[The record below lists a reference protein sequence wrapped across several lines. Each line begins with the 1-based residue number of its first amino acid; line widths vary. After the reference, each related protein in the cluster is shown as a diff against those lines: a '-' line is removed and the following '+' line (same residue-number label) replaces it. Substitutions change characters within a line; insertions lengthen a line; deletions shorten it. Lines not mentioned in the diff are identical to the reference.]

1 MDIRK
6 VKKLIELLQES
17 GISEIEVHEGEES
30 VRITSHHMASAP
42 QTVVQ
47 MPQANVQAPVM
58 IPQANGQDNVREN
71 VDPALMQNAPE
82 TPLPA
87 ADEGHIIK
95 SPMVGIFYS
104 SPSPDT
110 PGFVE
115 IGQTVE
121 KGDILCIIEA
131 MKIMNQIEA
140 DVTGVVSKV
149 YVENG
154 EPIEYGQPLFAIK

>member
-17 GISEIEVHEGEES
+17 GVSEIEVHEGEES
-30 VRITSHHMASAP
+30 VRIINHHMTSAH

-47 MPQANVQAPVM
+47 MPQANVQ
-58 IPQANGQDNVREN
+58 EN
-71 VDPALMQNAPE
+71 IDPAPMQNAPE

-87 ADEGHIIK
+87 IDEGHIIK

-104 SPSPDT
+104 SSSPDT

-121 KGDILCIIEA
+121 KGDVLCIIEA

-140 DVTGVVSKV
+140 DITGVISKV

>member
-6 VKKLIELLQES
+6 VKKLIELIQES

-30 VRITSHHMASAP
+30 VRITSHHITSTP

-47 MPQANVQAPVM
+47 TPQANVQ
-58 IPQANGQDNVREN
+58 EN

-87 ADEGHIIK
+87 VDEGHIIK

-104 SPSPDT
+104 SSSPDT

-154 EPIEYGQPLFAIK
+154 EPIEYGQPLFALK

>member
-30 VRITSHHMASAP
+30 VRITSHHMASTQQSIIQPPQVPVAISPANEQENIAP
-42 QTVVQ
+42 
-47 MPQANVQAPVM
+47 AS
-58 IPQANGQDNVREN
+58 
-71 VDPALMQNAPE
+71 MQNAPE

-87 ADEGHIIK
+87 VDEGHIVK

-110 PGFVE
+110 SAFVE
-115 IGQTVE
+115 IGQAVE
-121 KGDILCIIEA
+121 KGDVLCIVEA

-140 DVTGVVSKV
+140 DASGVVRKIF
-149 YVENG
+149 VENG
-154 EPIEYGQPLFAIK
+154 DPIEYGQPLFAIK

>member
-30 VRITSHHMASAP
+30 VRITNHHMSSAP

-47 MPQANVQAPVM
+47 VPQAPVM
-58 IPQANGQDNVREN
+58 IPQASAQEN